1 MYVKNNKISK
11 RLWLSVVPRMY
22 ITSLA
27 CFFINLP
34 QHSFLISSKLYQ
46 MLNSRILLLAPFLR
60 FNTES

>member
-11 RLWLSVVPRMY
+11 RLWLLVVPRMY

-34 QHSFLISSKLYQ
+34 QHSFLVLSKLYQ
-46 MLNSRILLLAPFLR
+46 MLSSRILLAPILR